1 MERKLKTIPSEVE
14 WTYGKVKGFA
24 GKDLLKL
31 DNGTLKLVQV
41 EAGADYPTHQHPDK
55 TEFAYVVSGTPEF
68 RIGGE
73 QFQSQDGDFFIFPQQ
88 EPHSIHNHSDDLC
101 ELLIGAIRS

>member
-1 MERKLKTIPSEVE
+1 MERKLKIIPSEME

-24 GKDLLKL
+24 GKDLIKL
-31 DNGTLKLVQV
+31 DNGTLKLVKV
-41 EAGADYPTHQHPDK
+41 EAGASYPTHQHPDK

-68 RIGGE
+68 MIGE
-73 QFQSQDGDFFIFPQQ
+73 TTFQSQCGDFFIFPRQ
-88 EPHSIHNHSDDLC
+88 EMHSIHNHSNGLC